1 MDDDKELMKGSID
14 ILILSL
20 LAHREMY
27 GYEMAKR
34 IRQQSRDSYE
44 MGEGT
49 LYPALKRLENK
60 GWLTSR
66 WKETDG
72 GKRRRYYSI
81 TEDGRK
87 ALTRKLE
94 RWHFLHRLILQ
105 VSREV
110 HS

>member
-1 MDDDKELMKGSID
+1 
-14 ILILSL
+14 
-20 LAHREMY
+20 
-27 GYEMAKR
+27 
-34 IRQQSRDSYE
+34 
-44 MGEGT
+44 MGEGA

-81 TEDGRK
+81 TEAGRK
-87 ALTRKLE
+87 ALMRKLDG
-94 RWHFLHRLILQ
+94 WHFLHQLIIR

-110 HS
+110 YS

>member
-1 MDDDKELMKGSID
+1 
-14 ILILSL
+14 
-20 LAHREMY
+20 MY

-34 IRQQSRDSYE
+34 IRQQSRDLYE

-60 GWLTSR
+60 GWLTSK

-72 GKRRRYYSI
+72 GKRRRYYSV

-94 RWHFLHRLILQ
+94 RWHFLRRLILQ